1 MILCKLMTDF
11 SLCRLILYVQDVT
24 LLSSFYTE
32 HFGLSSTESI
42 PGEWAVLQ
50 SRNFELALHRA
61 GPAYRCTVSGAGSNA
76 KIVFETAQDLDTL
89 RGQLV
94 SAGVAMGNIK
104 SYEGFTYKLL
114 DGTDPE
120 GNVFQLMQKIQ

>member
-1 MILCKLMTDF
+1 MILCNMKTDF

-24 LLSSFYTE
+24 LLSSFYTG
-32 HFGLSSTESI
+32 HFGLSCIESI

-50 SRNFELALHRA
+50 SGSFELALHLA
-61 GPAYRCTVSGAGSNA
+61 GPAYRGSVSGADSNA
-76 KIVFETAQDLDTL
+76 KIVFETGQDLNML
-89 RGQLV
+89 RERLV
-94 SAGVAMGNIK
+94 SDGVLMGNIK

>member
-1 MILCKLMTDF
+1 MTLCKLMMDF

-24 LLSSFYTE
+24 LLTAFYTG
-32 HFGLSSTESI
+32 HFGLNCIESI

-50 SRNFELALHRA
+50 SGNFELALHRL
-61 GPAYRCTVSGAGSNA
+61 GPEYRETAPGKGSNA
-76 KIVFETAQDLDTL
+76 KIVFQTCQDLAAL
-89 RGQLV
+89 QERFV
-94 SAGVAMGNIK
+94 AGGVQVGAIK
-104 SYEGFTYKLL
+104 SYEGFDYQLL